1 VVARKVC
8 VTVDAVIWDTL
19 WHGLSL
25 GVGWMGSA
33 GECSGIIRCSVLG
46 R

>member
-1 VVARKVC
+1 

-25 GVGWMGSA
+25 GVGWMGSVV
-33 GECSGIIRCSVLG
+33 VLG
-46 R
+46 VRCWVVRVGVGEW